1 MPYLRRMEILLHW
14 DTVLFQFINSNLSN
28 SVFDVV
34 LPWCRERWFWA
45 PLYLFVAAFSWIN
58 FGRRGWWV
66 VLGIGVAVAMADF
79 TSSSLIKKNVQR
91 LRPCNE
97 PAMEGRVNLRVPAC
111 GSGYSFTSSHAA
123 NHFAVAV
130 FLIGMFGHLSRRVK
144 PALLAWAA
152 SIALAQ
158 VYVGVHYPGD
168 VLCGAMLGGVV
179 GWWTATTWKKLGFS
193 PTPQKVV

>member
-1 MPYLRRMEILLHW
+1 METLIQW
-14 DTVLFQFINSNLSN
+14 DTALFRFVNDSLGNGL
-28 SVFDVV
+28 FDAV

-66 VLGIGVAVAMADF
+66 VLGIGVSVALADF
-79 TSSSLIKKNVQR
+79 TSSTLIKKNIQR
-91 LRPCNE
+91 LRPCND
-97 PAMEGRVNLRVPAC
+97 PALRAEVRLRVPTC

-130 FLIGMFGHLSRRVK
+130 FLIGALGHVSRHLR
-144 PALLAWAA
+144 PALLCWAG

-158 VYVGVHYPGD
+158 VYVGVHYPAD
-168 VLCGAMLGGVV
+168 VLCGAALGAAV
-179 GWWTATTWKKLGFS
+179 GWWTAATWRRLGWGIRKRGGI
-193 PTPQKVV
+193 P